1 MSDPAPVGVSRA
13 EDLDVLPTEQAIA
26 GLDDLDIRPTADLV
40 GLLLASEARLA
51 AVLDRA
57 RPRLEAAVDVVAA
70 RLAAGG
76 RLVYVGAG
84 TAGRIAA
91 LDAVECR
98 PTFGVDDTTVIALLA
113 GGPDASGVAF
123 EAAEDDGPAGRS
135 AVEEFAIGPTDAVVG
150 VTASGRTP
158 YVIATLEAA
167 RMRGAAT
174 VAVCNNPDSPAA
186 GVAEH
191 SVELLTGSEV
201 LAGSTRLSAA
211 TAQKI
216 AVNVISTAS
225 FIRCGRTYGA
235 WMVGLQP
242 TNAKL
247 EARAQRILQEATG
260 MSHEAVATAMAE
272 AATPDVALVM
282 LLTGLTAPEARRRLD
297 AHHGHVRLAVQ
308 DSPPA

>member
-1 MSDPAPVGVSRA
+1 M
-13 EDLDVLPTEQAIA
+13 
-26 GLDDLDIRPTADLV
+26 
-40 GLLLASEARLA
+40 
-51 AVLDRA
+51 
-57 RPRLEAAVDVVAA
+57 
-70 RLAAGG
+70 
-76 RLVYVGAG
+76 
-84 TAGRIAA
+84 
-91 LDAVECR
+91 
-98 PTFGVDDTTVIALLA
+98 
-113 GGPDASGVAF
+113 
-123 EAAEDDGPAGRS
+123 
-135 AVEEFAIGPTDAVVG
+135 
-150 VTASGRTP
+150 
-158 YVIATLEAA
+158 
-167 RMRGAAT
+167 
-174 VAVCNNPDSPAA
+174 AVCNNPDSPAA

-225 FIRCGRTYGA
+225 FVRCGRTYGA

-247 EARAQRILQEATG
+247 EARAQRILQEAT
-260 MSHEAVATAMAE
+260 

-308 DSPPA
+308 DARPA